1 MAAAERPLADV
12 QVLELG
18 HIVAGPYCS
27 MLLADLGAEVIKV
40 EHPSRGDIF
49 RESSRLASA
58 TFNYLNKNKRSI
70 TLDLTDEDGYGVFEE
85 LVAESDVIVE
95 NYSPGTAEKLGA
107 DYETLRERNPGLIYC
122 SVKGFNAGPY
132 DDRPALDPVAEALS
146 GLMSTTGYPDQP
158 PARCGASVADM
169 VASLQGALTVVA
181 ALRQREHGGEGQ
193 HIVAPMFEST
203 VGLVGGHLG
212 FSDAFGEAVEPWEGG
227 GQSQWAPYGLF
238 QTGDDKWVF
247 IGPSSEKHWAALCD
261 VLGIEE
267 IAGDDRFETLADRRE
282 HRDELGALL
291 EGVFAEFT
299 RDELLE
305 QFQAEDVPSAP
316 VNDTVEAAADPHL
329 EAIDGFDEITP
340 PQDGWDDHRVPV
352 TPVRTTGFDR
362 PASDDP
368 PDHGEHSREI
378 LRDLGYSEDAIDGLV
393 DADVV

>member
-1 MAAAERPLADV
+1 MVASERPLADIR
-12 QVLELG
+12 VLELG

-40 EHPSRGDIF
+40 EHPERGDIF

-70 TLDLTDEDGYGVFEE
+70 TLDLTDEAGYEVFES
-85 LVAESDVIVE
+85 LVADTDVIVE
-95 NYSPGTAEKLGA
+95 NYSPGTAAKLGA
-107 DYETLRERNPGLIYC
+107 DYETVAAINPALIYC

-146 GLMSTTGYPDQP
+146 GLMSTTGYPEQP

-169 VASLQGALTVVA
+169 VASLQGALAVVA
-181 ALRQREHGGEGQ
+181 ALRKREHGDAGQ

-212 FSDAFGEAVEPWEGG
+212 FSDAFDEAVEPWEGG

-238 QTGDDKWVF
+238 ETGDDKWIF
-247 IGPSSEKHWAALCD
+247 IGPSSEKHWTALCD
-261 VLGIEE
+261 VLGIDE
-267 IAGDDRFETLADRRE
+267 IAEDERFEILADRRD

-291 EGVFAEFT
+291 DDVFSEFS
-299 RDELLE
+299 RDELLDR
-305 QFQAEDVPSAP
+305 FQAEDVPAAP

-329 EAIDGFDEITP
+329 EAINGFDEIQP
-340 PQDGWDDHRVPV
+340 PQDGWDNHRVPV
-352 TPVRTTGFDR
+352 TPIRSTGFDR
-362 PASDDP
+362 RTSEDP
-368 PDHGEHSREI
+368 PSHGANSREI
-378 LRDLGYSEDAIDGLV
+378 LDELGYSPEAIDELA
-393 DADVV
+393 DAGVI